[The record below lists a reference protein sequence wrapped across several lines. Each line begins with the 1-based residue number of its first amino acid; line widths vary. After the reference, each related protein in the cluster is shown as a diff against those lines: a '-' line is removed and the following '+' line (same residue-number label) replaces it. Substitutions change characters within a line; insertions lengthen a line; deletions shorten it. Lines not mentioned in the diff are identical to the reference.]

1 MRLGIRD
8 LRQQLP
14 SVVQRAAAGEEVVVT
29 VGGRPMA
36 RIVPLGTS
44 GLTLDDLV
52 AVGAV
57 RAPRRRDR
65 SAPQPLAVPVDART
79 DRALREVR

>member
-1 MRLGIRD
+1 MQFGIRD

-14 SVVQRAAAGEEVVVT
+14 ALVKRAAAGEEVVVT
-29 VGGRPMA
+29 VGGVPTA
-36 RIVPLGTS
+36 RLVPLGGS

-52 AVGAV
+52 AVGLV
-57 RAPRRRDR
+57 RAPRRRGSMPD
-65 SAPQPLAVPVDART
+65 PEQLPVDART

>member
-8 LRQQLP
+8 LRRDLP
-14 SVVQRAAAGEEVVVT
+14 AVVRRASAGEEVVVT

-36 RIVPLGTS
+36 RLVPLGSS
-44 GLTLDDLV
+44 GVSLDDLV

-57 RAPRRRDR
+57 RPPRRRDR
-65 SAPQPLAVPVDART
+65 PTPHPLDVPVDART